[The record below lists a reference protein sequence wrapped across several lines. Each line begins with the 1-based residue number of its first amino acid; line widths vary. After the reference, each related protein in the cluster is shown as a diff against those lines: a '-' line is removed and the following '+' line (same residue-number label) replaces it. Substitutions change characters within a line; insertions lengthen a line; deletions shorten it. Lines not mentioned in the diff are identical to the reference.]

1 VIIPVLGVLAVLS
14 PLLAGG
20 DLRRLGDLRFRGSW
34 LLLAAL
40 VAQVVVISV
49 VPGENR
55 TVLASV
61 HLATYAAAGW
71 FVTMNRRV
79 PGILVI
85 AVGAASNGLA
95 IAANGGTLPASR
107 GALERAGLPIDPHE
121 FVNSGVLAHPHLAF
135 LGDIFAT
142 PAWVP
147 LANVFSVGDLLILV
161 GVAWGAHRA
170 CGSRLV
176 PTWSGRPA
184 TEASEAADAAQVA
197 DLAAHAVPAPRVEQL
212 PPASPAVATPSALP
226 DARP

>member
-34 LLLAAL
+34 VVLLAL

-49 VPGENR
+49 IPGENH

-61 HLATYAAAGW
+61 HLVTYVAAGW
-71 FVTMNRRV
+71 FVVMNRRI

-85 AVGAASNGLA
+85 AVGAASNALA
-95 IAANGGTLPASR
+95 IAANRGTLPASR
-107 GALERAGLPIDPHE
+107 SALERAGLHLNPHE
-121 FVNSGVLAHPHLAF
+121 FLNSGVLAHPHLAF
-135 LGDIFAT
+135 LGDVLAT
-142 PAWVP
+142 PSWVP
-147 LANVFSVGDLLILV
+147 LANVFSIGDVLILC

-176 PTWSGRPA
+176 PAWSGL
-184 TEASEAADAAQVA
+184 EAAEV
-197 DLAAHAVPAPRVEQL
+197 AAHPVPAPRTEQV
-212 PPASPAVATPSALP
+212 PPASPTVATTTAPP

>member
-34 LLLAAL
+34 VVLLAL

-49 VPGENR
+49 IPGENHA
-55 TVLASV
+55 VLASV

-71 FVTMNRRV
+71 FVVMNRRV

-85 AVGAASNGLA
+85 AVGAASNALA
-95 IAANGGTLPASR
+95 IAANRGTLPASR
-107 GALERAGLPIDPHE
+107 SALEHAGLHLNPHE
-121 FVNSGVLAHPHLAF
+121 FLNSGVLAHPHLAF
-135 LGDIFAT
+135 LGDVLAT
-142 PAWVP
+142 PSWVP
-147 LANVFSVGDLLILV
+147 LANVFSIGDVLILC

-176 PTWSGRPA
+176 PAWSAPQ
-184 TEASEAADAAQVA
+184 AAESADDAEV
-197 DLAAHAVPAPRVEQL
+197 AAHAVPAPRTEQ
-212 PPASPAVATPSALP
+212 PPTASPTIATPTVLP
-226 DARP
+226 DARL

>member
-14 PLLAGG
+14 PLVAGG

-34 LLLAAL
+34 VLLVAL

-49 VPGENR
+49 IPGENH

-71 FVTMNRRV
+71 FVAINWRL

-85 AVGAASNGLA
+85 AVGAASNALA

-107 GALERAGLPIDPHE
+107 HALERAGLQLDPHE
-121 FVNSGVLAHPHLAF
+121 FVNSGVLAHPHLGF
-135 LGDIFAT
+135 LGDVFAT
-142 PAWVP
+142 PASLP
-147 LANVFSVGDLLILV
+147 LANVFSIGDLLILV

-176 PTWSGRPA
+176 PAWSGPQA
-184 TEASEAADAAQVA
+184 AESHEAAEVA
-197 DLAAHAVPAPRVEQL
+197 VHPVPAPRAEQL
-212 PPASPAVATPSALP
+212 PSASPTVATPTALP
-226 DARP
+226 DARL

>member
-34 LLLAAL
+34 VVLLAL

-49 VPGENR
+49 IPGENH

-71 FVTMNRRV
+71 FVVMNRRI

-85 AVGAASNGLA
+85 AVGAASNALA
-95 IAANGGTLPASR
+95 IAVNRGTLPASR
-107 GALERAGLPIDPHE
+107 SALERAGLHLNPHE
-121 FVNSGVLAHPHLAF
+121 FLNSGVLAHPHLAF
-135 LGDIFAT
+135 LGDVLAT
-142 PAWVP
+142 PSWVP
-147 LANVFSVGDLLILV
+147 LANVFSIGDVLILC
-161 GVAWGAHRA
+161 GVTWGAHRA

-176 PTWSGRPA
+176 PAWAGLPA
-184 TEASEAADAAQVA
+184 DDVA
-197 DLAAHAVPAPRVEQL
+197 GHPVPAPRVEQV
-212 PPASPAVATPSALP
+212 PTASPTVAVPTPLP
-226 DARP
+226 DARS

>member
-34 LLLAAL
+34 VVLLAL

-49 VPGENR
+49 IPGENH

-71 FVTMNRRV
+71 FVVMNRRI

-85 AVGAASNGLA
+85 AVGAASNALA
-95 IAANGGTLPASR
+95 IAVNRGTLPASR
-107 GALERAGLPIDPHE
+107 SALERAGLHLNPHE
-121 FVNSGVLAHPHLAF
+121 FLNSGVLAHPHLAF
-135 LGDIFAT
+135 LGDVLAT
-142 PAWVP
+142 PSWVP
-147 LANVFSVGDLLILV
+147 LANVFSIGDVLILC
-161 GVAWGAHRA
+161 GVTWGAHRA

-176 PTWSGRPA
+176 PAWAGLPA
-184 TEASEAADAAQVA
+184 DDVTG
-197 DLAAHAVPAPRVEQL
+197 HPVPAPRVEQV
-212 PPASPAVATPSALP
+212 PTASPTVAVPTPLP
-226 DARP
+226 DARS

>member
-34 LLLAAL
+34 VVLLAL

-49 VPGENR
+49 IPGENH

-71 FVTMNRRV
+71 FVVMNRRI

-85 AVGAASNGLA
+85 AVGAASNALA
-95 IAANGGTLPASR
+95 IAVNRGTLPASR
-107 GALERAGLPIDPHE
+107 SALEGAGLHLNPHE
-121 FVNSGVLAHPHLAF
+121 FLNSGVLAHPHLAF
-135 LGDIFAT
+135 LGDVLAT
-142 PAWVP
+142 PSWVP
-147 LANVFSVGDLLILV
+147 LANVFSIGDVLILC
-161 GVAWGAHRA
+161 GVTWGAHRA

-176 PTWSGRPA
+176 PAWAGLPA
-184 TEASEAADAAQVA
+184 DDVA
-197 DLAAHAVPAPRVEQL
+197 GHPVPAPRVEQVAT
-212 PPASPAVATPSALP
+212 ASPTVAAPTALP
-226 DARP
+226 DARS